1 MELLEV
7 QKEADSAG
15 RKAIIFGI
23 GALMLAGVFGWMLA
37 RLGGGGPEIE
47 SVVVAAEEIPP
58 LTQLKAKHL
67 RLVQW
72 PKTSKPQGT
81 FAKIEDVV
89 TSDQLN
95 LAGMVAGEPVIQSRL
110 STPERGLGVSQ
121 LVEPSMRAYVVQ
133 VNDSIAK
140 SKIIHP
146 GALVDVIATLDDQR
160 SREQVSKVILQNVQV
175 LAVGDSV
182 DLEPRPT
189 NKDDASHAEDRSQVE
204 RHRVV
209 TLLVNLSDVEY
220 LAFASTQGKID
231 LALRSNVD
239 AEIVPTTGVNM
250 EKLMGTAHPTNNNEA
265 KPAPQV
271 VDSRPSTS
279 KSHTSRSRSAPPGP
293 SIYKIQSSRGR

>member
-58 LTQLKAKHL
+58 LTQLKLKHL
-67 RLVQW
+67 RVVQW

-81 FAKIEDVV
+81 FSNPNDVIA
-89 TSDQLN
+89 SNELN
-95 LAGMVAGEPVIQSRL
+95 LSGMVAGEPILNSRL

-133 VNDSIAK
+133 VNDAIAK
-140 SKIIHP
+140 SQIVHP
-146 GALVDVIATLDDQR
+146 GALVDVIATLEDQR
-160 SREQVSKVILQNVQV
+160 NRDQVSKVILQNVQV

-182 DLEPRPT
+182 DLEPRPL
-189 NKDDASHAEDRSQVE
+189 NKEDVAHAEDHQQVE

-209 TLLVNLSDVEY
+209 TLLVNLADVEY
-220 LAFASTQGKID
+220 LAFASAQGKID

-250 EKLMGTAHPTNNNEA
+250 EKVMGTAHNNNGA
-265 KPAPQV
+265 DMKAAPQV
-271 VDSRPSTS
+271 TDSHPSSGKTHASRP
-279 KSHTSRSRSAPPGP
+279 RSAPPGP

>member
-47 SVVVAAEEIPP
+47 PVVVAAEEIPP
-58 LTQLKAKHL
+58 LTQLKLKHL
-67 RLVQW
+67 RVVQW

-81 FAKIEDVV
+81 FTKPEDVI
-89 TSDQLN
+89 TSNELN
-95 LAGMVAGEPVIQSRL
+95 LSGMVAGEPILRSRL

-140 SKIIHP
+140 SQIIHP
-146 GALVDVIATLDDQR
+146 GALVDVIATLEDVRTRDL
-160 SREQVSKVILQNVQV
+160 VSKVILQNVQV

-182 DLEPRPT
+182 DLEPRPM
-189 NKDDASHAEDRSQVE
+189 NKEDMAHSEDRQSVD

-220 LAFASTQGKID
+220 LAFASSQGKID

-250 EKLMGTAHPTNNNEA
+250 EKVMGTAHNNGGAEKA
-265 KPAPQV
+265 APQV
-271 VDSRPSTS
+271 SDARPASSS
-279 KSHTSRSRSAPPGP
+279 KHTARRPSAPPGP
-293 SIYKIQSSRGR
+293 SIYKIGPSRR